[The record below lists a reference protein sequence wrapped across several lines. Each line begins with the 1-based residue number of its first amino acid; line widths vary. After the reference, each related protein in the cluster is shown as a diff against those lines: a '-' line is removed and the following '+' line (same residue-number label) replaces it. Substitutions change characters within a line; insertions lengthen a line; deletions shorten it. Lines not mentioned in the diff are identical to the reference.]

1 MIQSLWVEVLLS
13 WATWRKMDTTPLFLA
28 TCFTQVG
35 PSHKAIPVNTFLS
48 YSLLLFLLH
57 LHSTGSHLKSIK
69 MILDNKADV
78 AAIDSNVLK
87 FYLQQNPQDKENLS
101 TVTSLGPMPIYPI
114 VFNSQLSG
122 KLVDPVFFSS
132 YLHFTQ
138 INWLYFHYWL
148 RSWCCHDSAG
158 TFLFQGSKMC
168 PGLMIIWC
176 LTWTYKTWYKIEIH
190 AMFMN

>member
-35 PSHKAIPVNTFLS
+35 PSHKALPVNTFLS

-87 FYLQQNPQDKENLS
+87 FYLQQNPQDEENLS

-114 VFNSQLSG
+114 VFNSRLSG

-148 RSWCCHDSAG
+148 RSLCCHDSAG
-158 TFLFQGSKMC
+158 TFLF

-190 AMFMN
+190 AMFLN

>member
-35 PSHKAIPVNTFLS
+35 PSHKALPVNTFLS
-48 YSLLLFLLH
+48 YSLLLFLLY

-87 FYLQQNPQDKENLS
+87 FYLQQNPRDEENLS

-114 VFNSQLSG
+114 VFNSRLSG
-122 KLVDPVFFSS
+122 KPVDPVFF
-132 YLHFTQ
+132 FIPT
-138 INWLYFHYWL
+138 LYSDKLVLY
-148 RSWCCHDSAG
+148 
-158 TFLFQGSKMC
+158 
-168 PGLMIIWC
+168 
-176 LTWTYKTWYKIEIH
+176 YKNISL
-190 AMFMN
+190 N